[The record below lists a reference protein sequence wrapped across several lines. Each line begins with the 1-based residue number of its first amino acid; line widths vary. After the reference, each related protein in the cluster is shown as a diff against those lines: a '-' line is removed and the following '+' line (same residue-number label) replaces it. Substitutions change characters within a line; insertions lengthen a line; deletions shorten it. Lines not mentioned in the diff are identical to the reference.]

1 MKRIKALES
10 TAHHEA
16 GHAVAAYQLGQPI
29 KSVTIIPDDDSSGS
43 VSTDPYFSGDE
54 WDQLIRVN
62 SEDISGGMQQRLEN
76 DVLVCLVGPA
86 AQKRF
91 NFFGY
96 RKFHGEQDRK
106 IAMNWLRLLE
116 GDNQI
121 LGYYFRMFDLR
132 ARNFVQRSTN
142 WGLICHLA
150 ETLLAKPTLT
160 GDEVKSVIFE
170 GFQVSIEKSRG

>member
-10 TAHHEA
+10 TAYHEA
-16 GHAVAAYQLGQPI
+16 GHAVAAYQVGQLI

-43 VSTDPYFSGDE
+43 VSTGPYFSGDE

-142 WGLICHLA
+142 WGLICHLV

>member
-29 KSVTIIPDDDSSGS
+29 KSVTISPDDDSSGS
-43 VSTDPYFSGDE
+43 VSTGPYFSGDE

-76 DVLVCLVGPA
+76 DVLVCLAGPA
-86 AQKRF
+86 AEKRF

-96 RKFHGEQDRK
+96 RKGHGEQDRK
-106 IAMNWLRLLE
+106 IAMNWLSKLE
-116 GDNQI
+116 GDNQT

-132 ARNFVQRSTN
+132 ARNFVQRATN

-150 ETLLAKPTLT
+150 ETLLVRPTLT
-160 GDEVKSVIFE
+160 GDEMKSVILE

>member
-29 KSVTIIPDDDSSGS
+29 KSVTIIPDDDSLGS
-43 VSTDPYFSGDE
+43 VSTGPYFSGDE
-54 WDQLIRVN
+54 WDQLIGVN

-91 NFFGY
+91 NLFGY
-96 RKFHGEQDRK
+96 RKGHGEQDRK
-106 IAMNWLRLLE
+106 IAMNWLKLLE

>member
-29 KSVTIIPDDDSSGS
+29 KSVTIIPDDDSLGS
-43 VSTDPYFSGDE
+43 VSTGPYFSGDE
-54 WDQLIRVN
+54 WDQLIGVN
-62 SEDISGGMQQRLEN
+62 SKDISGGMQQRLEN
-76 DVLVCLVGPA
+76 DVLVSLVGPA

-91 NFFGY
+91 NPFGY

-106 IAMNWLRLLE
+106 IAMNWLEKLE
-116 GDNQI
+116 GDNII
-121 LGYYFRMFDLR
+121 LGHYFRMFDLR
-132 ARNFVQRSTN
+132 AHNFVQRSTN

-170 GFQVSIEKSRG
+170 GFQVSIEKSRS

>member
-1 MKRIKALES
+1 MKRTKKLEA

-16 GHAVAAYQLGQPI
+16 GHAVAAYQLGQLI
-29 KSVTIIPDDDSSGS
+29 KSVTIIPVDDSYGS
-43 VSTDPYFSGDE
+43 ISTSPYFSGDE
-54 WDQLIRVN
+54 WDQLNGVN
-62 SEDISGGMQQRLEN
+62 SEDISGDMQQRIEN
-76 DVLVCLVGPA
+76 DVLVSLVGPA

-91 NFFGY
+91 NLFGY
-96 RKFHGEQDRK
+96 RKFHGEQDRA
-106 IAMNWLRLLE
+106 IAIEWLSRLE

-142 WGLICHLA
+142 WRLICHLA

-160 GDEVKSVIFE
+160 GDEVKSVILE
-170 GFQVSIEKSRG
+170 GFQV